1 MAARV
6 YLEPF
11 NRDRHLMHE
20 IITYAMHR
28 VSETI
33 FLGLLPRTSKRAS
46 CNILVTSEEML
57 KCALL
62 KIQLNT
68 AKISKAYGYTY
79 QHV

>member
-11 NRDRHLMHE
+11 NRDQHLMHE
-20 IITYAMHR
+20 TITYAMHR

-33 FLGLLPRTSKRAS
+33 FLGPLPRTSKQAS

-57 KCALL
+57 KFALL
-62 KIQLNT
+62 KTQLNT
-68 AKISKAYGYTY
+68 EKMSKAYRYTY